1 MKTFVVVVRATVTKT
16 MNIVAADADEARQ
29 VAHETFSVESDDCDE
44 NYEQDILTINE
55 LEGEK
60 Q

>member
-1 MKTFVVVVRATVTKT
+1 MKSFIVVVRATVTKT
-16 MNIVAADADEARQ
+16 MHIVAESDDEAARIAQ
-29 VAHETFSVESDDCDE
+29 ETFTVAEDDCDE
-44 NYEQDILTINE
+44 NYEQDILTIDE

>member
-16 MNIVAADADEARQ
+16 MNIVAENDDEAAK
-29 VAHETFSVESDDCDE
+29 VAQETFTVAEDDCDE